1 MVASCSS
8 LSEVLTFSD
17 AVVELTIGVE
27 TLFPAARLLTD
38 VIACLVDGICM
49 GVVCLRV
56 LSGTALE
63 FNALLEHTPKFRRRA
78 MLAPLNREVTH
89 IEQVSR

>member
-1 MVASCSS
+1 
-8 LSEVLTFSD
+8 
-17 AVVELTIGVE
+17 
-27 TLFPAARLLTD
+27 
-38 VIACLVDGICM
+38 M

-89 IEQVSR
+89 IEQVSSLSPPAMITVHNSATIWLLPKLKRLGAPEVQTPKFE